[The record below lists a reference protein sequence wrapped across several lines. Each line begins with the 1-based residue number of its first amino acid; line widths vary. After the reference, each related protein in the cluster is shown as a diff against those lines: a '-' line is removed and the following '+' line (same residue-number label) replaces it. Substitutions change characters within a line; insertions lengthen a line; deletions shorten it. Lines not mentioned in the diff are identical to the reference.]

1 MLLTLAAVSH
11 HRSRHRLVA
20 HRDEMGTGKS
30 FVYSIPVA
38 ALTISMVV
46 VVVVH
51 NAVVGED
58 EEEVDLD
65 ARIRINRGI

>member
-1 MLLTLAAVSH
+1 M
-11 HRSRHRLVA
+11 A

-38 ALTISMVV
+38 ALTISMGVV
-46 VVVVH
+46 VVAH